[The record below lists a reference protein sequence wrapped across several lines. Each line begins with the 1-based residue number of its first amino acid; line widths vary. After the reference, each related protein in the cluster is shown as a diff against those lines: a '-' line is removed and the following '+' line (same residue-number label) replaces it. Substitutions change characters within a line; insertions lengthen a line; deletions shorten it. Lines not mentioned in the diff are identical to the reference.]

1 MSSPTQDSESGGPPP
16 YSDPDRYDPRSFDP
30 PTAPVVRCVM
40 FVVLA
45 FILWVLFQT
54 ALFPLGL
61 FWMAALSS
69 FGAGLSAN
77 AFMVWRYDGLLWSR
91 CGLGW
96 RPGVFRELGIGLVLG
111 AGAAVLILGGA
122 LVVGAATLEPASAP
136 APGLMN
142 TLSIAVLLALG
153 SAGEELLFRGY
164 GFQVLARAKGLPVPL
179 ILFSVLFALAHMEN
193 LNVSMLGLLNTG
205 LWGALFGYAW
215 WRTRGLYAPVGI
227 HFGWNLALPFFGVE
241 LSGFT
246 MKVTGYVLTWHV
258 DDLWSGGSYG
268 PEGGLPTTL
277 LVGGLFVAT
286 RSLFRPSPK

>member
-1 MSSPTQDSESGGPPP
+1 MTQDSEFAGLSPTPE
-16 YSDPDRYDPRSFDP
+16 PRLPNSP
-30 PTAPVVRCVM
+30 GAPVVRCVM

-45 FILWVLFQT
+45 FILWVAFQT

-61 FWMAALSS
+61 FWMAALSG
-69 FGAGLSAN
+69 FGAGLAAN
-77 AFMVWRYDGLLWSR
+77 TVMVWRYDALMWSR

-96 RPGVFRELGIGLVLG
+96 RPGLFRELGLGFGLG
-111 AGAAVLILGGA
+111 AGAATLLLGGA
-122 LVVGAATLEPASAP
+122 LLFGAATLEPAAGGAP
-136 APGLMN
+136 SVLNFLGVA
-142 TLSIAVLLALG
+142 ALLAFG

-164 GFQVLARAKGLPVPL
+164 GFQALARAKGLPVPL
-179 ILFSVLFALAHMEN
+179 ILFSTLFALAHMEN
-193 LNVSMLGLLNTG
+193 LNISMLGLVNTG
-205 LWGALFGYAW
+205 LWGALLGYAW
-215 WRTRGLYAPVGI
+215 WRTRALYVPVGI
-227 HFGWNLALPFFGVE
+227 HFGWNLLLPVFGVE

-286 RSLFRPSPK
+286 RKLFRPSSN